1 MEIISALDPSV
12 PARAA
17 SVLAA
22 GGIIL
27 YPTDTLYGLGADALS
42 DEAVDNIYAI
52 KGRDEKK
59 PMHCIVAD
67 MTMADEYGE
76 VNELATAL
84 AEKFLPG
91 PLTMILKKRG
101 GIDTGIARGMDT
113 IGVRIPRNEF
123 CTTLVREFGLPF
135 TTTSANKSGMMP
147 ACSTEAILLQLGE
160 SVQHIDL
167 VIDAGVLPS
176 RSPSTVVDVSS
187 HAVVILREGALSTQE
202 ILAALPSQ
210 PIPRGL

>member
-84 AEKFLPG
+84 SEPRLSFSLSPKSSCL
-91 PLTMILKKRG
+91 
-101 GIDTGIARGMDT
+101 ARS
-113 IGVRIPRNEF
+113 
-123 CTTLVREFGLPF
+123 L
-135 TTTSANKSGMMP
+135 
-147 ACSTEAILLQLGE
+147 
-160 SVQHIDL
+160 
-167 VIDAGVLPS
+167 
-176 RSPSTVVDVSS
+176 
-187 HAVVILREGALSTQE
+187 
-202 ILAALPSQ
+202 
-210 PIPRGL
+210 